1 MLHIWLVGS
10 FHSGFPSKAIVNT
23 LSLNMKLWM
32 IKVALK
38 TFLQFAAQCFW
49 DRLVSPQN
57 RVDFSIFK
65 NFLQQQ
71 MMFCSPWSQ
80 MSGSVIPFSLSS
92 VFAYLLPHKLPQ
104 EMRYPHHLGAVT
116 KDICFQAAGD
126 NKAESTVNRNTSP
139 LHWIIC
145 NYIKQDLALPT
156 KNWFFKKCL
165 WVSHPGL
172 NKYFWLECLNSPGSV
187 SLSVQEIMTEFNNNM
202 CSGTFLSLHAKA
214 WKA

>member
-1 MLHIWLVGS
+1 MIN
-10 FHSGFPSKAIVNT
+10 A
-23 LSLNMKLWM
+23 LSLNTTLWRM
-32 IKVALK
+32 KVAFQA
-38 TFLQFAAQCFW
+38 FLQCTSQAFW
-49 DRLVSPQN
+49 EGRVSPQN
-57 RVDFSIFK
+57 LVDFSIFVK
-65 NFLQQQ
+65 CLQQGT
-71 MMFCSPWSQ
+71 FCSPRSW
-80 MSGSVIPFSLSS
+80 MSGSVIPISLSS
-92 VFAYLLPHKLPQ
+92 VLAYLLPCKLPQ

-126 NKAESTVNRNTSP
+126 NKAESTVNRNTSA

-145 NYIKQDLALPT
+145 NYIKQDLAMPT

-202 CSGTFLSLHAKA
+202 CSGTLLSLHARPWTA
-214 WKA
+214 